1 MVTPKDHKVP
11 MHSDHLGREELEF
24 LPDQQLRPASVL
36 ASGERN
42 LKWVVKEADDGY
54 HLCPWD

>member
-36 ASGERN
+36 A
-42 LKWVVKEADDGY
+42 
-54 HLCPWD
+54 